1 MPPFNNSLLSKEGTF
16 SNYELCQGGED
27 LVKVRKII
35 KNKNSDAK
43 NVLPCKGFVD
53 YGDFQYFKTCLK
65 KSADAPFST
74 SQEKSEVD
82 ANFKSRKTL
91 KKKTSFSTLEIKEYN
106 IIVGDNPGGPDSTG
120 TPISICWEFDEDNV
134 QLHDVDTFEKFRPP
148 RRSGNNLYLSPR
160 ERFVKLLQHGCTV
173 DEMVLAANEAKITR
187 DNRSRTNSLNSRA
200 TIPVQQAIRCTQK
213 KLKRV
218 FKYGHLKGK

>member
-148 RRSGNNLYLSPR
+148 RRSGNNLTNLSLGDRYKLFPDHQGALETICIYLQ
-160 ERFVKLLQHGCTV
+160 E
-173 DEMVLAANEAKITR
+173 
-187 DNRSRTNSLNSRA
+187 
-200 TIPVQQAIRCTQK
+200 
-213 KLKRV
+213 
-218 FKYGHLKGK
+218 KGLSNYYNMDAQLMKWF